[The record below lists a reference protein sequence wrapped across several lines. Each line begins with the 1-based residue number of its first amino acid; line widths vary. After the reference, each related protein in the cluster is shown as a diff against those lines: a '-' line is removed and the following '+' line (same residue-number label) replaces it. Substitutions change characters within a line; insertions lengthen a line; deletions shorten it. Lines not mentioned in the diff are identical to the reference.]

1 MLFRTGCTSDKL
13 IFFPASFALVV
24 LRTLPNRRKHIFK
37 YLATAGISADFIH
50 NVVFGAKK
58 MEGENDM
65 LEQVIVLV
73 WCCYLSLRVDNTR
86 IYVNESIVCQMSV
99 FRRQT

>member
-1 MLFRTGCTSDKL
+1 MLKDENTISNIFPEQAFLLTSYTMLFWGQ
-13 IFFPASFALVV
+13 
-24 LRTLPNRRKHIFK
+24 
-37 YLATAGISADFIH
+37 
-50 NVVFGAKK
+50 K
-58 MEGENDM
+58 MEGEEDM

-73 WCCYLSLRVDNTR
+73 WRCYLSLRVDNTR

>member
-1 MLFRTGCTSDKL
+1 MLC
-13 IFFPASFALVV
+13 
-24 LRTLPNRRKHIFK
+24 
-37 YLATAGISADFIH
+37 

-58 MEGENDM
+58 MECEEDT

-73 WCCYLSLRVDNTR
+73 WRCYLSLRVDNTR